1 MKGLELS
8 RKYYEQ
14 FGKEMIESQF
24 SDIADKLAVGLF
36 GSGSECYGYDDEI
49 SKDHDFE
56 PGFCIF
62 VPDEIDDR
70 TMFQLERAY
79 NKLPKEFLG
88 YSKSLLSPVGGNRH
102 GVFRIGD
109 YFLERTGSR
118 DGVLSLSQWFSL
130 PEYVL
135 LETVNGEVFSDNY
148 GLLKQIRNNLSYYPE
163 DIRLKKIAGCL
174 IMMNQS
180 GQYNYRRCINR
191 NDNGA
196 AQLAVNEFVIYTYKT
211 VFLLNRQYCP
221 YYKWIFHAMRNLDR
235 LSYIADFLE
244 YLLNSG
250 NSPAEVKSKTEMI
263 DNVVS
268 LMTAELLQ
276 QGLIEKETDDL
287 EKAAHMVNKK
297 ISDND
302 IRNLNILIGV

>member
-14 FGKEMIESQF
+14 YGREMIENQF

-49 SKDHDFE
+49 SQDHDFE

-62 VPDEIDDR
+62 VPDEIDSK
-70 TMFQLERAY
+70 TLFQLERSY
-79 NKLPKEFLG
+79 NKLPKEFMG
-88 YSKSLLSPVGGNRH
+88 YSKNILSPVGGNRH
-102 GVFRIGD
+102 GVFNISE
-109 YFLERTGSR
+109 YFSERTGSCN
-118 DGVLSLSQWFSL
+118 GNLTVSQWFSL

-135 LETVNGEVFSDNY
+135 LETVNGEIFSDRY
-148 GLLKQIRNNLSYYPE
+148 GLLTEIRNRLSYFPE
-163 DIRLKKIAGCL
+163 DIRLKKLAGNL

-180 GQYNYRRCINR
+180 GQYNYQRCLNR
-191 NDNGA
+191 NDQGA
-196 AQLAVNEFVIYTYKT
+196 AQLAVSEFVTYAYKT

-221 YYKWIFHAMRNLDR
+221 YYKWIFRAMRELER

-250 NSPAEVKSKTEMI
+250 NSPEEVKSKSEMI
-263 DNVVS
+263 NNVVS
-268 LMTAELLQ
+268 LIVSELLQ
-276 QGLIEKETDDL
+276 QELIEKETDDL

-297 ISDND
+297 ISDNN